1 MGLFL
6 WAVQGTLTPCVGGTF
21 LIGSQWGNRKG
32 SGHTGAIMGMARE
45 SIRCQGKSIRLAPL
59 HRLVCP
65 VPRSEVTF
73 PPGTSVLPRLSSKQR
88 RALSSITRSR
98 PALGSRGLQAAMW
111 TQEQTFKGTPAILG
125 DRGPKFASLPFPEE
139 GDDGGGD
146 WGGGGAALSQ
156 TSTSANPMTVGFSNK
171 INLLIRSVFCNF
183 C

>member
-1 MGLFL
+1 MG
-6 WAVQGTLTPCVGGTF
+6 AVVG
-21 LIGSQWGNRKG
+21 
-32 SGHTGAIMGMARE
+32 MVRE
-45 SIRCQGKSIRLAPL
+45 SIRCQGKSIGLAPL

-88 RALSSITRSR
+88 RALSSITRSI
-98 PALGSRGLQAAMW
+98 PALRSRGLQAAMW

-125 DRGPKFASLPFPEE
+125 DKGPKFASLPFPEE
-139 GDDGGGD
+139 GDDGGGA
-146 WGGGGAALSQ
+146 GSGGAALSQ
-156 TSTSANPMTVGFSNK
+156 MSTSANPMTVGFSNK